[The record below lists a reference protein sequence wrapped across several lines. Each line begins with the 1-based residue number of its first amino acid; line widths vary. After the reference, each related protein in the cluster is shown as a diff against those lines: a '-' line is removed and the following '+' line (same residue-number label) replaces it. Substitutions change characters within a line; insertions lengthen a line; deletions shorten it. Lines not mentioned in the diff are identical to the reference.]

1 MPKGSHFKWTHNS
14 IFSPCI
20 SNFYVESN
28 FSLFACVRWR
38 GRSWNVNEVCFLI
51 YCLNW
56 DYFCNSRYRAKYLL
70 EQCTSA
76 YNNFCRHSLHYLF
89 NLPIGKKQ
97 ILPWDIPEPPSI
109 KLPAAKIMTPFL
121 DLQPATSELNIPPK
135 NVSYTLDLCPQRL
148 VCALH
153 RHPSSLITSPPSL
166 GSGTSGT
173 ASSRCLHVLHF
184 PSNWT
189 PILTYTYTYIILE
202 QQQRLFY
209 IHEPAERRHTWR

>member
-76 YNNFCRHSLHYLF
+76 YNNLCRHSLHYLF

-135 NVSYTLDLCPQRL
+135 NPTHWICVHRGSCVHFTDIPHHSSHHPHHSAQGHQAQLLHDACMFFISHLTERQYSHTPTHTL
-148 VCALH
+148 
-153 RHPSSLITSPPSL
+153 
-166 GSGTSGT
+166 
-173 ASSRCLHVLHF
+173 
-184 PSNWT
+184 
-189 PILTYTYTYIILE
+189 Y
-202 QQQRLFY
+202 
-209 IHEPAERRHTWR
+209 